1 MSGAFPSTPTPR
13 DVVIRSQQNTIVS
26 TTASGRRQARQIDGQ
41 RFALTLRFP
50 VMTRAEFAPILAFI
64 MKQRSQLESF
74 TYTPATMEDTRG
86 SAATVISVNG
96 AHSAGD
102 TTIDVD
108 GMGNNLTGVLKAGDF
123 IRFTGGDFI
132 RFTGQSKVYMVVED
146 LSSNGSGA
154 GTITIEPPLRSNL
167 SDNTVL
173 IYSNVDFTVGLTS
186 DIQEFNIGTSLY
198 YQYEVDLVE
207 VL

>member
-1 MSGAFPSTPTPR
+1 MSGTFPSTPTPK
-13 DVVIRSQQNTIVS
+13 DVIIRSQQNTIVS

-86 SAATVISVNG
+86 SASTTISVNG
-96 AHSAGD
+96 AHSAGV
-102 TTIDVD
+102 TSVAVD

-123 IRFTGGDFI
+123 IRFTG
-132 RFTGQSKVYMVVED
+132 QNKVYMVIDD

-154 GTITIEPPLRSNL
+154 GTLTIEPPLRSSL

-173 IYSNVDFTVGLTS
+173 IYNNVDFTVGLTS

>member
-1 MSGAFPSTPTPR
+1 MSGTFPSTPTPR

-50 VMTRAEFAPILAFI
+50 VMSRTEFAPILAFI

-123 IRFTGGDFI
+123 IRFTGQ
-132 RFTGQSKVYMVVED
+132 TKVYMVVED
-146 LSSNGSGA
+146 LNSNGSGA
-154 GTITIEPPLRSNL
+154 GTITIEPPLRSSL
-167 SDNTVL
+167 ADNTVL
-173 IYSNVDFTVGLTS
+173 IYNNVDFTVGLTS